1 MSNGRSHAEVVDAW
15 LKESE
20 GLPPEK
26 RLERFAEAWD
36 ALWGRA
42 ELTLGDITARS
53 ASQRVLANAAE
64 EFPSLSPLR
73 VEDWA
78 ATFEG
83 LREGSKPRLRE
94 ALGFLLTEALALLSH
109 LSGGILT
116 PALHALLRGAAV
128 PAKAVPLPEGASGGN
143 AMNQDA
149 AIARLDTGVRNLDA
163 ILGGGLPEGSISVVA
178 GAPGSGKT
186 TLGHQ
191 IAFYRARPDRRV
203 LYMSTFSEPA
213 AKLMRFMRQFEYFD
227 AKKLEDSVH
236 LMDIGKLL
244 RDQNLDRH
252 LEAILAAVERLRPS
266 LLVIDSFKG
275 FESLAHSPR
284 LFRRFCYD
292 LAASLVA
299 WDCTSLLIG
308 EYIPNE
314 VSSSPLFSVVD
325 GLIMLS
331 HMEAAGEEQR
341 FVQVLK
347 MRGASHDPDRHP
359 FAITSR
365 GVEVYAP
372 RVAIKRAPRPGAKRD
387 RIKLGVSRIDELLD
401 GGILRGSSV
410 LVSGVSGT
418 GKTVLLLEIL
428 YRGALKGERGLM
440 ISFEETPERLRETA
454 QGLGWD
460 FDAQVSAGMLELVYI
475 PQPDIRGERHLLMM
489 HERIQAFKP
498 ARVAVDSL
506 SVFLHKIAEPT
517 LAREK
522 TFQLAAAVDEAG
534 ATGFFATDIPY
545 GTPHISRMGVE
556 ETVLDGAII
565 LSSEAEGL
573 ERRRY
578 IEVYKLRATTHLLGR
593 HAMVIDEG
601 GMRIFPR
608 ASIDARFEIPPE
620 PRLGRRLGTGVP
632 GLDELLG
639 GGVYEHSSTIIS
651 GSAGSGKS
659 TMALQFIQEGAR
671 AGEKGLYVTLEE
683 GPGQL
688 LATAEALDLP
698 VRESAGQ
705 GLVELLYFPPERI
718 VAGQYLTVL
727 TERIQ
732 AAGVRRLVFDGAS
745 RLASAGMGHEQARI
759 LLHNLVVRFKALG
772 VTSILTLEASR
783 LHMGDTA
790 AEGGLSAVADNLIM
804 LRYSHGGLRTPLLT
818 VVKTRASSHASESHT
833 YGIGRGGARIGPAR
847 RPLGAAE
854 LSLP

>member
-1 MSNGRSHAEVVDAW
+1 MTNGRSRAEVVEAW
-15 LKESE
+15 LKERE
-20 GLPPEK
+20 GTPSKELIEG
-26 RLERFAEAWD
+26 FARTWD
-36 ALWGRA
+36 ALWRRA

-53 ASQRVLANAAE
+53 ASQRVLAGAAE
-64 EFPSLSPLR
+64 KFPALAPLR
-73 VEDWA
+73 VDDWEASFDSLLED
-78 ATFEG
+78 G
-83 LREGSKPRLRE
+83 DGRLRE
-94 ALGFLLTEALALLSH
+94 ALAFLLAEALALLGH

-116 PALHALLRGAAV
+116 PALHGLLSGRAEPAKPSPVSLGAA
-128 PAKAVPLPEGASGGN
+128 ASSAVN
-143 AMNQDA
+143 AEA
-149 AIARLDTGVRNLDA
+149 AIARLETGVRNLDEV
-163 ILGGGLPEGSISVVA
+163 LGGGLPEGSITVIA

-191 IAFYRARPDRRV
+191 IAFHHAAPDRRV

-227 AKKLEDSVH
+227 AGKLEGSIH
-236 LMDIGKLL
+236 LMDIGRVL
-244 RDQNLDRH
+244 RDQNLDHH

-275 FESLAHSPR
+275 FESVSHSPR
-284 LFRRFCYD
+284 QFRRFCFD

-308 EYIPNE
+308 EYVPNE
-314 VSSSPLFSVVD
+314 EATSPLFSVVD

-331 HMEAAGEEQR
+331 HYESAGEEQR
-341 FVQVLK
+341 FIQVLK
-347 MRGASHDPDRHP
+347 MRGTDHSPDRQP

-372 RVAIKRAPRPGAKRD
+372 RVAIRRTPRPGTERE
-387 RIKLGVSRIDELLD
+387 RIKLGVSRLDELLD

-428 YRGALKGERGLM
+428 YRGALNGEKGLM
-440 ISFEETPERLRETA
+440 FTFEETPERLRETA
-454 QGLGWD
+454 RGLGWD
-460 FDAQVSAGMLELVYI
+460 FDAQLEAGRLELAYI
-475 PQPDIRGERHLLMM
+475 PQPDILGERHLLMM
-489 HERIQAFKP
+489 HERLQAFKP

-506 SVFLHKIAEPT
+506 SVFLHKISEPT

-522 TFQLAAAVDEAG
+522 TFQLAAAVDEAD
-534 ATGFFATDIPY
+534 AVGFFSVDVPY
-545 GTPHISRMGVE
+545 GTPRISRMGVE

-578 IEVYKLRATTHLLGR
+578 VEVYKLRATPHLLGR
-593 HAMVIDEG
+593 HALLIGEG
-601 GMRIFPR
+601 GVRVFPR
-608 ASIDARFEIPPE
+608 ANIDARFEVPPE

-639 GGVYEHSSTIIS
+639 GGVFEHSATIIS
-651 GSAGSGKS
+651 GSSGSGKS
-659 TMALQFIQEGAR
+659 TLALQFIAEGAA
-671 AGEKGLYVTLEE
+671 AGERGLYVTLEE
-683 GPGQL
+683 GPGQI
-688 LATAEALDLP
+688 LATADALGLR
-698 VRESAGQ
+698 VREPAGK

-727 TERIQ
+727 TEKIQ
-732 AAGVRRLVFDGAS
+732 AAGVGRLVFDGAS
-745 RLASAGMGHEQARI
+745 RLAAAGMGHEQAQI

-772 VTSILTLEASR
+772 VTSLLTLESPR
-783 LHMGDTA
+783 LHSSDLA
-790 AEGGLSAVADNLIM
+790 ADGLSAVADNLIM
-804 LRYSHGGLRTPLLT
+804 LRYSHGGARAPLLS
-818 VVKTRASSHASESHT
+818 VVKTRASAHAGEAHVLV
-833 YGIGRGGARIGPAR
+833 IGRGGARVGPPR
-847 RPLGAAE
+847 RAVGAVE